1 MQKNKHTEAVY
12 RLAFAAMLVAVSC
25 ILSFGKFAVG
35 PNVNVT
41 FFFLPIAIG
50 AMCLGALPA
59 AAIGAVA
66 DILGCLIM
74 PTGPYFPGFTLNA
87 VITGA
92 VYGIFFHKRKPK
104 LWQIILARLV
114 LMVVVDLVLTP
125 LWLHLLYS
133 TPLVWAFWVQRF
145 IKCAIVCP
153 LEIVFVLI
161 VNSAVYRI
169 LNKSDNTKK

>member
-1 MQKNKHTEAVY
+1 MQKNSTKAVQ

-41 FFFLPIAIG
+41 FFFLPIAVG
-50 AMCLGALPA
+50 AMCQGPLPA
-59 AAIGAVA
+59 AAIGGVA
-66 DILGCLIM
+66 DVLGCLIM

-92 VYGIFFHKRKPK
+92 VYGIFFYKRKPK
-104 LWQIILARLV
+104 LWQIILARLI
-114 LMVVVDLVLTP
+114 LMVIVDLVLTP
-125 LWLHLLYS
+125 LWLNLLYS

-153 LEIVFVLI
+153 IEIIVIFI
-161 VNSAVYRI
+161 VNSAVFRTT
-169 LNKSDNTKK
+169 NSKNNVK

>member
-1 MQKNKHTEAVY
+1 MQKNSTKAVQ

-59 AAIGAVA
+59 AAIGGVA
-66 DILGCLIM
+66 DVLGCLIM

-92 VYGIFFHKRKPK
+92 VYGIFFYKRKPK
-104 LWQIILARLV
+104 LWQIILARLI
-114 LMVVVDLVLTP
+114 LMVIVDLILTP
-125 LWLHLLYS
+125 LWLNLLYS

-145 IKCAIVCP
+145 IKCAVVCP
-153 LEIVFVLI
+153 IEIVVIFI
-161 VNSAVYRI
+161 VNSAVFRI
-169 LNKSDNTKK
+169 TNRTEGDTK

>member
-1 MQKNKHTEAVY
+1 MQKNKHTGAVQ

-41 FFFLPIAIG
+41 FFFLPIAVG
-50 AMCLGALPA
+50 AMYLGPLPA
-59 AAIGAVA
+59 AAIGGVA
-66 DILGCLIM
+66 DFLGCLIM

-87 VITGA
+87 IITGA
-92 VYGIFFHKRKPK
+92 VYGIFFYKRKPK
-104 LWQIILARLV
+104 LWQIILARLI
-114 LMVVVDLVLTP
+114 LMVIVDLILTP

-153 LEIVFVLI
+153 IEIVVIFVVNTAIFRI
-161 VNSAVYRI
+161 VN
-169 LNKSDNTKK
+169 KPDNTKQ

>member
-1 MQKNKHTEAVY
+1 MQKNSTKAVQ

-41 FFFLPIAIG
+41 FFFLPIAVG
-50 AMCLGALPA
+50 AMCQGALPA
-59 AAIGAVA
+59 AAIGGVA
-66 DILGCLIM
+66 DVLGCLIM

-92 VYGIFFHKRKPK
+92 VYGIFFYKRKPK
-104 LWQIILARLV
+104 LWQIILARLI
-114 LMVVVDLVLTP
+114 LMVIVDLILTP
-125 LWLHLLYS
+125 LWLNLLYS

-145 IKCAIVCP
+145 IKCAVVCP
-153 LEIVFVLI
+153 IEIVVIFI
-161 VNSAVYRI
+161 VNSAVFRI
-169 LNKSDNTKK
+169 TNRTEGDTK

>member
-1 MQKNKHTEAVY
+1 MQKNKRTQAVY

-25 ILSFGKFAVG
+25 ILSFAKFAVG
-35 PNVNVT
+35 PSVNVT
-41 FFFLPIAIG
+41 FFFLPIAVG
-50 AMCLGALPA
+50 AMYLGALPA

-74 PTGPYFPGFTLNA
+74 PTGPYFPGFTLSA
-87 VITGA
+87 AITGLI
-92 VYGIFFHKRKPK
+92 YGAFFKGQKPK
-104 LWQIILARLV
+104 LWKVITARLI
-114 LMVVVDLVLTP
+114 LMVAIDLILTP

-145 IKCAIVCP
+145 TKCAIVCP
-153 LEIVFVLI
+153 IEIVIIFI

-169 LNKSDNTKK
+169 ANNDKKTD

>member
-1 MQKNKHTEAVY
+1 MSENKNRAVY
-12 RLAFAAMLVAVSC
+12 RLAFAAMLVALSC

-50 AMCLGALPA
+50 AMYLGALPA

-74 PTGPYFPGFTLNA
+74 PTGPYFPGFTLSAA
-87 VITGA
+87 VTGL
-92 VYGIFFHKRKPK
+92 VYGAFFKGQKPK
-104 LWQIILARLV
+104 IWKVIVARLI
-114 LMVVVDLVLTP
+114 LMVAVDLILTP

-145 IKCAIVCP
+145 LKCAIVCP
-153 LEIVFVLI
+153 IEVVVIYVA
-161 VNSAVYRI
+161 NSAVYRI
-169 LNKSDNTKK
+169 SSADSKNK

>member
-1 MQKNKHTEAVY
+1 MQKNSTKAVQ

-41 FFFLPIAIG
+41 FFFLPIAVG
-50 AMCLGALPA
+50 AMCQGPLPA
-59 AAIGAVA
+59 AAIGGVA
-66 DILGCLIM
+66 DVLGCLIM

-92 VYGIFFHKRKPK
+92 VYGTFFYKRKPK
-104 LWQIILARLV
+104 LWQIILARLI
-114 LMVVVDLVLTP
+114 LMVIVDLILTP
-125 LWLHLLYS
+125 LWLNLLYS

-145 IKCAIVCP
+145 IKCAVVCP
-153 LEIVFVLI
+153 IEIIVIFI
-161 VNSAVYRI
+161 VNSAVFRTT
-169 LNKSDNTKK
+169 NSKNNVK

>member
-1 MQKNKHTEAVY
+1 MSENKNRAVY
-12 RLAFAAMLVAVSC
+12 RLAFAAMLVALSC

-50 AMCLGALPA
+50 AMYLGALPA
-59 AAIGAVA
+59 AAVGAVA

-74 PTGPYFPGFTLNA
+74 PTGPYFPGFTLSAA
-87 VITGA
+87 VTGL
-92 VYGIFFHKRKPK
+92 VYGAFFKGQKPK
-104 LWQIILARLV
+104 IWKVIVARLI
-114 LMVVVDLVLTP
+114 LMVAVDLILTP

-145 IKCAIVCP
+145 LKCAIVCP
-153 LEIVFVLI
+153 IEVVVIYVA
-161 VNSAVYRI
+161 NSAFYRI
-169 LNKSDNTKK
+169 SSAGNKNK

>member
-1 MQKNKHTEAVY
+1 MTENNKNRAVY
-12 RLAFAAMLVAVSC
+12 RLAFAAMLVALSC

-41 FFFLPIAIG
+41 FYFLPIAVG
-50 AMCLGALPA
+50 AMYLGPLPA
-59 AAIGAVA
+59 AAIGGVA
-66 DILGCLIM
+66 DLLGCLIM

-92 VYGIFFHKRKPK
+92 VYGIFFYKRKPK
-104 LWQIILARLV
+104 LWQIILARLI
-114 LMVVVDLVLTP
+114 LMVIVDLVLTP
-125 LWLHLLYS
+125 LWLNLLYS

-153 LEIVFVLI
+153 IEIIVIFI
-161 VNSAVYRI
+161 VNSAFYRI
-169 LNKSDNTKK
+169 IRKVDKNE

>member
-1 MQKNKHTEAVY
+1 MQKNNHTRAVQ

-41 FFFLPIAIG
+41 FFFLPIAVG
-50 AMCLGALPA
+50 AMCLGPLPA
-59 AAIGAVA
+59 AAIGGIAE
-66 DILGCLIM
+66 ILGCLIM
-74 PTGPYFPGFTLNA
+74 PTGPYFPGFTINA
-87 VITGA
+87 AITGL
-92 VYGIFFHKRKPK
+92 VYGAFFKGQKPK
-104 LWQIILARLV
+104 LWKIIIARLV
-114 LMVVVDLVLTP
+114 LMIVVDLILTP

-153 LEIVFVLI
+153 IEIVVIFV
-161 VNSAVYRI
+161 VNTAIFRI
-169 LNKSDNTKK
+169 LNKSDNTKE

>member
-1 MQKNKHTEAVY
+1 MQKNNHTRAVQ

-41 FFFLPIAIG
+41 FFFLPIAVG
-50 AMCLGALPA
+50 AMCLGPLPA
-59 AAIGAVA
+59 AAIGGIA

-74 PTGPYFPGFTLNA
+74 PTGPYFPGFTINA
-87 VITGA
+87 AITGL
-92 VYGIFFHKRKPK
+92 VYGAFFKGQKPK
-104 LWQIILARLV
+104 LWKIIIARLV
-114 LMVVVDLVLTP
+114 LMIVVDLILTP

-153 LEIVFVLI
+153 IEIVVIFV
-161 VNSAVYRI
+161 VNTAIFSI
-169 LNKSDNTKK
+169 LNKSDNTKE